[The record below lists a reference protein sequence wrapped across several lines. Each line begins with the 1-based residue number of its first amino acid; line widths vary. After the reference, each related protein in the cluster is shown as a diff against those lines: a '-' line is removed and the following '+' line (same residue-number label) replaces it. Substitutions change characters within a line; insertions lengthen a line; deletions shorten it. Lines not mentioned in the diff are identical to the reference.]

1 MFWTRGK
8 QEIEVVDFLIR
19 MKDCMVSEP
28 NLLICFHS
36 SFYIQEMA
44 SKSQHAPINP
54 LLVQALRAQA
64 KSILSKLPDDL
75 QLVLSNYF

>member
-8 QEIEVVDFLIR
+8 QEVEVVDFLIR
-19 MKDCMVSEP
+19 MKECMVGEL
-28 NLLICFHS
+28 NVMLYCYTN
-36 SFYIQEMA
+36 FYIQEMA
-44 SKSQHAPINP
+44 GKSHHTPINP
-54 LLVQALRAQA
+54 LLVQALRSQA

>member
-19 MKDCMVSEP
+19 MKDCMVRMP
-28 NLLICFHS
+28 NLLIHCYT

-44 SKSQHAPINP
+44 SKSQHTSINP
-54 LLVQALRAQA
+54 LLVQALRSQA